1 MRTLIKNGLLI
12 LPSAIEKKHL
22 LLEDGIIQSITD
34 ELPKADQ
41 IIDATGLFVSPGFI
55 DIHLHG
61 GAGHDFMEGTIDA
74 FQAISEYHLSNGTTT
89 FVPTSI
95 SAPMEAQIRFLSGYR
110 AADQSGKIRARMLG
124 AHLEGPYLSEQKKG
138 AHPRE
143 FLKNPDPKE
152 YIRLIDDYPFI
163 KRFTIAI
170 ELEGATRMGDYLFAH
185 KINASIGHSLAYGR
199 QITEAKQ
206 HGFTSVTHL
215 YNAMNGFGEFEGKKA
230 AGITEMTL
238 IDPDLYAELIL
249 DLVHV
254 PKELVQLAYRNKTA
268 DRLILVS
275 DCLSP
280 AGMQA
285 DSCFLGDEKN
295 GFIVDVRDAAYLAGT
310 QTLAGSIVS
319 CNDLVRNAVKVG
331 IPLFD
336 AVKMVTLTPA
346 TLLGAEKIIGSI
358 ALGKA
363 ADLVLFNQNIEMK
376 HIFVKGQKII

>member
-1 MRTLIKNGLLI
+1 MLTLIKNGLVI
-12 LPSAIEKKHL
+12 LPSAIEKKNL
-22 LLEDGIIQSITD
+22 VLEDGIIVSITD
-34 ELPKADQ
+34 DLPKAEE
-41 IIDATGLFVSPGFI
+41 IIDAAGLFVSPGFI

-61 GAGHDFMEGTIDA
+61 GGGHDFMEGTIDA

-89 FVPTSI
+89 VVPTSI
-95 SAPMEAQIRFLSGYR
+95 SAPMEAQIRFLSGYQ

-138 AHPRE
+138 AHRSE

-152 YIRLIDDYPFI
+152 YIRLIADYPFI
-163 KRFTIAI
+163 KRFTVAPELNGAI
-170 ELEGATRMGDYLFAH
+170 QMGDYLFAH
-185 KINASIGHSLAYGR
+185 KINASIGHSLTYGK
-199 QITEAKQ
+199 QIIEAKQ

-215 YNAMNGFGEFEGKKA
+215 YNAMNGFGEFEGRKA

-238 IDPDLYAELIL
+238 LDPDLYAELIL

-280 AGMQA
+280 AGIHEDA
-285 DSCFLGDEKN
+285 CFVGDGKN
-295 GFIVDVRDAAYLAGT
+295 GFKVDVRDAAYLAGT
-310 QTLAGSIVS
+310 HILAGSIAS
-319 CNDLVRNAVKVG
+319 CNILVRNAVKIG
-331 IPLFD
+331 IPLID
-336 AVKMVTLTPA
+336 AVKMVTITPA
-346 TLLGAEKIIGSI
+346 TLLGADKTIGSI
-358 ALGKA
+358 ALGNA

-376 HIFVKGQKII
+376 HILVKGQKII